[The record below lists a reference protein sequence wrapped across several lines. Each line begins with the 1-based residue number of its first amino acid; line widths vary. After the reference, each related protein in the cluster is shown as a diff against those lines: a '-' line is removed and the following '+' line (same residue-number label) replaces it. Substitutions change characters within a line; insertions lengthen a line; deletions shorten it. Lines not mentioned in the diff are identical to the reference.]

1 MYIYKFIYSSD
12 HVYLLLQE
20 RSLELVQS
28 MKFLPRIFT
37 ETRHFENLAI
47 SFEM

>member
-28 MKFLPRIFT
+28 MNRIFT
-37 ETRHFENLAI
+37 ETHFENLAI

>member
-28 MKFLPRIFT
+28 INRIFT